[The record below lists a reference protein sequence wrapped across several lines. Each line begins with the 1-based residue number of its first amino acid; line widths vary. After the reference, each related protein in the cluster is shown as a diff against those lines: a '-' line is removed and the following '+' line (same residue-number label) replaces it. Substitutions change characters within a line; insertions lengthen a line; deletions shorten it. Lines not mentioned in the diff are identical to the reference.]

1 MRATS
6 VVRGNPSFAA
16 APPRPPTTQLTFLQ
30 RFCNVNAFQF
40 LQSSFGCS
48 GRHRREVR
56 EFLRLRAQHRTV
68 RHQHGAFDEVL
79 QFANIA
85 RPVVTLLPRN
95 DRRTV
100 HSRRDCQRT
109 WSALLW
115 RAIGTRENLAARTCA
130 TPRHRFLSAR
140 PTVGDGV
147 GSAHSLSYAAAR
159 CRTGGAFLPQQRLYF
174 SPEPQGQRA
183 LRGTAGASLQ
193 NEAGDP

>member
-1 MRATS
+1 VRERFAMAGVFDWVRDQRLRP
-6 VVRGNPSFAA
+6 VVTNLRRLPRDTQLMHARDECCPRHPELRGGAA
-16 APPRPPTTQLTFLQ
+16 AAAHHPVDLLQ
-30 RFCNVNAFQF
+30 RFRNVNAFQF

-85 RPVVTLLPRN
+85 RPVVTLRPRN

-100 HSRRDCQRT
+100 HSRRDCRRT

-115 RAIGTRENLAARTCA
+115 RASETREKLAARTCVA
-130 TPRHRFLSAR
+130 AGDRFLSAGFALR
-140 PTVGDGV
+140 DGV
-147 GSAHSLSYAAAR
+147 G
-159 CRTGGAFLPQQRLYF
+159 P
-174 SPEPQGQRA
+174 A
-183 LRGTAGASLQ
+183 LKKVI
-193 NEAGDP
+193 